1 MLNGENLSKVTQ
13 RGLFCFLLAV
23 LHPGSPW
30 HRQLWA
36 QEPSPASGAS
46 TIVAPSAQNQ
56 PPENSVVPPGAPV
69 VTIVGLCENP
79 RTDKTPDANCTTVIT
94 RAEFEKIIDAVQPSM
109 RPRAR
114 REFALT
120 YANALVMAHK
130 AEQMGLDKGNK
141 FEQQMRIAR
150 IEVLTRELKKELQ
163 IEASKTSDA
172 DIENYYHGNLPSFE
186 QAEME
191 RIYVLKSQDWPGP
204 ADKTPTEVEKRDQ
217 LRHSEEAMKAEAEKL
232 RKRAVAGE
240 DFSKLQAEAYQTA
253 GIKAAPNP
261 SLGKIRR
268 ISLPR
273 DQVSVMDLKPGEVS
287 PVIEA
292 INGYFIYKIKA
303 KETLTLEQTRE
314 EIKGILRSQRLQEET
329 QSIEE
334 SAVSTLN
341 ENYFHR
347 QGPPPAGNK
356 PPAKPDGL

>member
-1 MLNGENLSKVTQ
+1 MET
-13 RGLFCFLLAV
+13 
-23 LHPGSPW
+23 P
-30 HRQLWA
+30 
-36 QEPSPASGAS
+36 
-46 TIVAPSAQNQ
+46 TVALD
-56 PPENSVVPPGAPV
+56 APV
-69 VTIVGLCENP
+69 ITIAGLCESP
-79 RTDKTPDANCTTVIT
+79 RTDKAPGANCKMVIT

-130 AEQMGLDKGNK
+130 AKQLGLDKRDD
-141 FEQQMRIAR
+141 FEQQMKIAR

-163 IEASKTSDA
+163 IEASKITAA
-172 DIENYYHGNLPSFE
+172 DIESYYHGNLPSFE

-191 RIYVLKSQDWPGP
+191 RIYIPKSQDRPGP
-204 ADKTPTEVEKRDQ
+204 ADKTPTEAEKHEELQR
-217 LRHSEEAMKAEAEKL
+217 SEEAMKAEAEKL
-232 RKRAVAGE
+232 RAHAVAGE
-240 DFSKLQAEAYQTA
+240 DFSKLQAEAYQAA

-273 DQVSVMDLKPGEVS
+273 DQVYIMDLKPGEVS
-287 PVIEA
+287 PVIEDV
-292 INGYFIYKIKA
+292 NGYFIYKIKE
-303 KETLTLEQTRE
+303 KETLTLEQSRE
-314 EIKGILRSQRLQEET
+314 EIKGTLRSQRLQEEA

-341 ENYFHR
+341 GNYFRR

-356 PPAKPDGL
+356 LPAKPDSQ